1 MSSPVPHIQ
10 VNEDGADSCL
20 WLESNPDGAGEDTKD
35 VKEEFK
41 SCIHETLSTVCRVAS
56 LKKKKNDS
64 NNKPDVTTK

>member
-10 VNEDGADSCL
+10 VNEDGADKK
-20 WLESNPDGAGEDTKD
+20 DGAGEDTKD